1 MERITIMIILGILIL
16 VGLAIAIIAT
26 IIKKKEN
33 RKPNYKAFFI
43 IGITW
48 IPIGIATQN
57 YVFTFVGLV
66 FIILGI
72 TKKKEWK
79 NQPKWEELSPS
90 EKKIKIA
97 LIIFLA
103 LILILGVV
111 FYFMAR
117 DQMIRI

>member
-1 MERITIMIILGILIL
+1 MERMTLMIILAILIL
-16 VGLAIAIIAT
+16 FGLAIAIIAT

-79 NQPKWEELSPS
+79 NQPKWEELSPA
-90 EKKIKIA
+90 EKKVKIA
-97 LIIFLA
+97 LIIFLT
-103 LILILGVV
+103 LILISGII
-111 FYFMAR
+111 FYFITR
-117 DQMIRI
+117 NQML